1 MQMENEFESL
11 NKISQ
16 RTTYSTG
23 ANISM
28 VEYTH
33 QILNRHITGKNILEL
48 GPAEGVMTDL
58 LVKDGRKVTVVEGAK
73 IFCDAISMR
82 HPSVQ
87 VHNCLFEEHISDEKY
102 DGIILGH
109 VLEHVEDPISLLK
122 KVGNWLS
129 HSGKIFAAVPNCRS
143 LHRQAAVIMG
153 LLDKENELNESDILH
168 GHRRVFSPEE
178 FLNSFS
184 EAGLNVEVF
193 GGYWLKP
200 VSNKQIETTWTPEM
214 LQAFLALGERY
225 PDIAAEIYIV
235 ANKLVS

>member
-1 MQMENEFESL
+1 MRMENEFESL

-16 RTTYSTG
+16 KTTYSTG

-28 VEYTH
+28 VKYTH
-33 QILNRHITGKNILEL
+33 QILNRYLVGKNVLEL

-58 LVKDGRKVTVVEGAK
+58 LVSEGRRVTVVEGAQ
-73 IFCDAISMR
+73 IFCEAISKR
-82 HPSVQ
+82 HPQVQ
-87 VHNCLFEEHISDEKY
+87 VNNCLFEEYRTNEKY

-109 VLEHVEDPISLLK
+109 VLEHVEDPVALLK
-122 KVGNWLS
+122 KVGNWLAT
-129 HSGKIFAAVPNCRS
+129 SGKIFAAVPNCRS
-143 LHRQAAVIMG
+143 LHRQAAVMMG
-153 LLDKENELNESDILH
+153 LLDEENALNESDILH

-178 FLNSFS
+178 FRNSFYK
-184 EAGLNVEVF
+184 AGLSVEVF

-214 LQAFLALGERY
+214 LRAFMMLGERY

-235 ANKLVS
+235 ANK